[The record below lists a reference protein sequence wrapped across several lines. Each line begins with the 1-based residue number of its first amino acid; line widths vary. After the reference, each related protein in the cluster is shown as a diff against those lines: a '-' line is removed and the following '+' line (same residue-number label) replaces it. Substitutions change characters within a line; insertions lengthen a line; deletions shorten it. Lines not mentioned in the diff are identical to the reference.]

1 MKRSD
6 NRIITSHAG
15 SLPRPDDLLQMNR
28 EKQTGQPIDEA
39 ARAARIK
46 SAVPEVVAKQVEA
59 GVDVI
64 NDGEYGKTNFLN
76 YVQDRLGGFERTGKM
91 ERMGAMA
98 DNRRDRGL
106 FREFYEDEIAAR
118 SAARPQLA
126 CTGPITYIGQGLLQT
141 DIDNFRAALQ
151 GAKYEEA
158 FLPALAPSYGGE
170 NQYYKT
176 QEEFE
181 LAIAEAMNVEYRA
194 IVDAGFALQIDD
206 PGLPAFWDSFTPAI
220 ALEEYRKTA
229 ARRVELVNHALQG
242 VPEERV
248 RYHICW
254 GSWHGPHVTD
264 IPLIDIVDL
273 MLQVKA
279 ECYSIEAANAR
290 HEHEWKIWRDVELP
304 EGKTLM
310 PGVVSHATNVVEHPE
325 LVADRIIQYAQFVGR
340 ERVIAG
346 TDCGMGGRVHPS
358 IAWAKLRAMS
368 DGAALA
374 TKQLWG

>member
-6 NRIITSHAG
+6 NRIISSHAG

-28 EKQTGQPIDEA
+28 TKQTGQPIDEA

-46 SAVPEVVAKQVEA
+46 AAVPEVVQKQVDA
-59 GVDVI
+59 GIDVI

-76 YVQDRLGGFERTGKM
+76 YVQDRLGGFERTGNM
-91 ERMGAMA
+91 EQMGAMS
-98 DNRRDRGL
+98 DNRRDRSL
-106 FREFYEDEIAAR
+106 FPEFYKDEIAGR

-126 CTGPITYIGQGLLQT
+126 CTGPVTYAGQALLQT
-141 DIDNFRAALQ
+141 DIDNFNAALQ

-158 FLPALAPSYGGE
+158 YMPALAPTYAGE
-170 NQYYKT
+170 NRYYKT
-176 QEEFE
+176 QEEYE
-181 LAIAEAMNVEYRA
+181 IAVAEAMGVEYRA
-194 IVDAGFALQIDD
+194 IVDAGFMLQIDD
-206 PGLPAFWDSFTPAI
+206 PGLPAQWDGVLQEPS
-220 ALEEYRKTA
+220 LSEYRKQA

-242 VPEERV
+242 IPEDRV

-264 IPLIDIVDL
+264 IPLVDIVDL
-273 MLQVKA
+273 MLDVKA

-290 HEHEWKIWRDVELP
+290 HEHEWKVWRDVKLP
-304 EGKTLM
+304 DGKTLM

-325 LVADRIIQYAQFVGR
+325 LVADRIVQYAGLVGR

-358 IAWAKLRAMS
+358 IAWAKLKALS
-368 DGAALA
+368 DGAVLA
-374 TKQLWG
+374 TKQLW

>member
-6 NRIITSHAG
+6 SRIISSHAG

-28 EKQTGQPIDEA
+28 TKQSGQPIDEA

-59 GVDVI
+59 GIDVI

-91 ERMGAMA
+91 EQMGAMS
-98 DNRRDRGL
+98 DNRRDRSL
-106 FREFYEDEIAAR
+106 FPDFYQDELANR
-118 SAARPQLA
+118 WGGRPQLA
-126 CTGPITYIGQGLLQT
+126 CTGPVTYVGQALLQT
-141 DIDNFRAALQ
+141 DFDNLNAALK

-158 FLPALAPSYGGE
+158 YMPALAPTYAGE
-170 NQYYKT
+170 NRYYKT
-176 QEEFE
+176 QEEYE
-181 LAIAEAMNVEYRA
+181 IAVAEAMGVEYRA
-194 IVDAGFALQIDD
+194 IVDAGFMLQIDD
-206 PGLPAFWDSFTPAI
+206 PGLPAQWDGFLQEPS
-220 ALEEYRKTA
+220 LSDYRKQA

-242 VPEERV
+242 IPEDRV

-273 MLQVKA
+273 MLDVKA
-279 ECYSIEAANAR
+279 ECYSIEAANVR
-290 HEHEWKIWRDVELP
+290 HEHEWKVWRDVKLP

-325 LVADRIIQYAQFVGR
+325 LVADRIVRYAEQVGR

-358 IAWAKLRAMS
+358 IAWAKLKALS

-374 TKQLWG
+374 SKQLWS